1 MMGQDAPSTRRADE
15 LARIGAGP
23 RWWALI
29 AFGAASRVIVLVVGC
44 LLARPVSLT
53 DFPASMLANQSG
65 TARKLEAMSTGSRRW
80 IQPWYRWDAFW
91 YLDIAERGYSYYPGE
106 QSNVA
111 FMPLLP
117 MIVSAG
123 TRIGAD
129 PYWIG
134 LIVPNFAF
142 TIGLACFGRCAWRA
156 TASTAT
162 AWRACLL
169 LVAFP
174 TSFYFSAPYQ
184 EALGMSLTAAALL
197 AWLARRPLQSAGAL
211 AFASA
216 ARITAIAMSLG
227 LLLDWA
233 WDMIRGRSARHS
245 AWLVAI
251 VGGSGTVAYYAYLS
265 HRFHDPMLQVQ
276 VQAAWDRRPPSIS
289 QLAASLWGLV
299 RIAIAEPRESLTFV
313 AMILLLATW
322 LFNGPLQKGMS
333 RFTLA
338 AFPRG
343 AGRDDECRRSPSLSG
358 WAFAAGAILL
368 VGVVGAGAG
377 IFGVSGFRRAP
388 AFANQF
394 LWAAF
399 YSDLTPASAGKIRS
413 VTSRDF
419 FATLLFL
426 GLGIHTLVKRGPLW
440 ACLVLIPPFQFLAT
454 GSFQSVSRAVLASFP
469 AFLDA
474 AEIASGRV
482 VFALTVIGSLIVQF
496 FLLKL
501 YVNGTY
507 FIA

>member
-1 MMGQDAPSTRRADE
+1 MTGQDVPSSHSADE
-15 LARIGAGP
+15 PAKLGTGP
-23 RWWALI
+23 GWWALI

-53 DFPASMLANQSG
+53 DFPPSMLANKSE

-123 TRIGAD
+123 TWIGAD

-134 LIVPNFAF
+134 LLVPNFAF

-227 LLLDWA
+227 LLLEWA

-265 HRFHDPMLQVQ
+265 HRFHDPMLQVR
-276 VQAAWDRRPPSIS
+276 VQAAWDRRPPTIS
-289 QLAASLWGLV
+289 QLAASLWGVV
-299 RIAIAEPRESLTFV
+299 RIAITEPRESLTFA
-313 AMILLLATW
+313 AMFLLLMTW
-322 LFNGPLQKGMS
+322 LFNRPLQS
-333 RFTLA
+333 RLSRLTLA
-338 AFPRG
+338 TPPAG
-343 AGRDDECRRSPSLSG
+343 ARRDDEYRRRPLLPG
-358 WAFAAGAILL
+358 WTFAAGAILL
-368 VGVVGAGAG
+368 VVLAGAG
-377 IFGVSGFRRAP
+377 IPEFSSFQRAP
-388 AFANQF
+388 ALANQL

-474 AEIASGRV
+474 AEIASDRV
-482 VFALTVIGSLIVQF
+482 VFALTVIGSLIVQV